1 MQTTLYPMSKTFS
14 ETARIKPND
23 YEAMHQASLENPDD
37 FWDEQAK
44 RYVTWATPWEQTMQ
58 GDFEQA
64 NIAWFVG
71 AKLNACYNCVDRHLA
86 KHADK
91 IAVRW
96 EGNQASE
103 QRCLTYAELHEA
115 VCRLANVLKAEGVQA
130 GDRVGIYLPMIPEA
144 VIAMLACARLGA
156 IHSVIFG
163 GFSAD
168 ALTNR
173 LNDAQCRLLIT
184 ADGSYRGE
192 KSVVFKNQVD
202 EALLNSPSV
211 ERVLVVQRTGK
222 HIAWNPA
229 RDRWYHEAVAE
240 ASPLCEPVWMD
251 ANAPLFILY
260 TSGSTGKPKGV
271 VHATGG
277 YLVYAAMTYACVF
290 DHQENNT
297 HDVYWCTADVGWIT
311 GHTYGVYG
319 PLANGASILIYE
331 GLPNYPDYARFW
343 EMIDRHQ
350 VSIFYTA
357 PTALRSLRREGDAW
371 LNKSSRTSLR
381 LLGTV
386 GEPINPDVWVWFHE
400 VVGQSRCPIVNT
412 WWQTETGGVLLTPL
426 PGAMQL
432 APGAVGQAFFG
443 IVPEVVR
450 ETGEVCEAGEKG
462 RLVIKKP
469 WPGMMQGIYGDK
481 QRFIDTYLHEVPG
494 AYLTGDLAHV
504 DASGNYWIAGR
515 SDDVIQ
521 VSGHRLG
528 TEELESALVSHP
540 RVSEAAVVGVPDE
553 IKGEH
558 LYAFV
563 TLQVSVQSTD
573 ELKQALIKHVREV
586 IGPIAT
592 LECIQWADALPKT
605 RSGKIM
611 RRLLRKIAQGDVS
624 NLGDLST
631 LAEPA
636 IIQPLIIDA
645 RALCSLI
652 I

>member
-1 MQTTLYPMSKTFS
+1 MQTTLYPIPNKFAQ
-14 ETARIKPND
+14 TARIHADNYD
-23 YEAMHQASLENPDD
+23 TMVQASLEHSDD
-37 FWDEQAK
+37 FWNEQAK
-44 RYVTWATPWEQTMQ
+44 RYISWASPWEKTMQ
-58 GDFEQA
+58 GDFKQA
-64 NIAWFVG
+64 NIAWFIG
-71 AKLNACYNCVDRHLA
+71 AKLNACYNCVDRHLP
-86 KHADK
+86 KYADK
-91 IAVRW
+91 IALRW
-96 EGNQASE
+96 EGNHVDE
-103 QRCLTYAELHEA
+103 QRCFTYAELHEA
-115 VCRLANVLKAEGVQA
+115 VCRLANVLKAEGLQA

-144 VIAMLACARLGA
+144 VIAMLACARIGA

-168 ALTNR
+168 ALSNR

-192 KSVVFKNQVD
+192 KNIVFKTQVD
-202 EALLNSPSV
+202 EALCHSPSV

-222 HIAWNPA
+222 KIAWNKT
-229 RDRWYHEAVAE
+229 RDRWYHEAVADV
-240 ASPLCEPVWMD
+240 SPLCEPVWMD

-290 DHQENNT
+290 DHQE
-297 HDVYWCTADVGWIT
+297 DDIYWSTADVGWIT

-319 PLANGASILIYE
+319 PLANGANILLYE
-331 GLPNYPDYARFW
+331 GLPNYPDYARLW
-343 EMIDRHQ
+343 DMIDRHK
-350 VSIFYTA
+350 VTVFYTA
-357 PTALRSLRREGDAW
+357 PTVLRSLRREGDAW
-371 LNKSSRTSLR
+371 LNSTSRDSLR

-400 VVGQSRCPIVNT
+400 VVGQGRCPIVNT

-426 PGAMQL
+426 PGAMEL
-432 APGAVGQAFFG
+432 VPGSVGQAFFG
-443 IVPEVVR
+443 IVPDIVNDAGAACV
-450 ETGEVCEAGEKG
+450 AGEKG
-462 RLVIKKP
+462 RLIIKKP
-469 WPGMMQGIYGDK
+469 WPGMMQGIYGDT
-481 QRFIDTYLHEVPG
+481 QRFIDTYLSEIPG
-494 AYLTGDLAHV
+494 AYLTGDLAHI
-504 DASGNYWIAGR
+504 DTYGNYWIAGR

-528 TEELESALVSHP
+528 TEELESALVSHAA
-540 RVSEAAVVGVPDE
+540 VSEAAVVGVLDD

-563 TLQVSVQSTD
+563 TLQAEIKPTD
-573 ELKQALIKHVREV
+573 ALKSCLVAHVREV

-611 RRLLRKIAQGDVS
+611 RRLLRKIARGDAAH
-624 NLGDLST
+624 LGDLST

-636 IIQPLIIDA
+636 IIQQLVVDA
-645 RALCSLI
+645 RALCSNEVL
-652 I
+652 

>member
-1 MQTTLYPMSKTFS
+1 MQTTLYPISKTFS

-23 YEAMHQASLENPDD
+23 YEAMYQAALEHSDE

-44 RYVTWATPWEQTMQ
+44 RYVSWATPWDKTMQ

-71 AKLNACYNCVDRHLA
+71 AKLNACYNCVDRHLP
-86 KHADK
+86 KYADK
-91 IAVRW
+91 IALRW

-115 VCRLANVLKAEGVQA
+115 VCRLANVLMSEGVQA

-144 VIAMLACARLGA
+144 VIAMLACARIGA

-168 ALTNR
+168 ALSNR

-184 ADGSYRGE
+184 ADAGYRGE
-192 KSVVFKNQVD
+192 KCIAFKTQVD
-202 EALLNSPSV
+202 EAVLHSPSV
-211 ERVLVVQRTGK
+211 ERVLVVRRAGK
-222 HIAWNPA
+222 KIAWNNA
-229 RDRWYHEAVAE
+229 RDKWYHEAVAE
-240 ASPLCEPVWMD
+240 APPICEPVWMD

-290 DHQENNT
+290 DHQKD
-297 HDVYWCTADVGWIT
+297 DVYWCTADVGWIT

-319 PLANGASILIYE
+319 PLANGASILLYE
-331 GLPNYPDYARFW
+331 GIPNYPNYARFW
-343 EMIDRHQ
+343 EMIDRHN
-350 VSIFYTA
+350 VNIFYTA
-357 PTALRSLRREGDAW
+357 PTVLRSLRREGDAW
-371 LNKSSRTSLR
+371 LSSTSRDSLR

-386 GEPINPDVWVWFHE
+386 GEPINPDVWVWFYE
-400 VVGQSRCPIVNT
+400 MVGHSRCPIVNT
-412 WWQTETGGVLLTPL
+412 WWQTETGGILLTPL
-426 PGAMQL
+426 PGAMEL

-443 IVPEVVR
+443 IVPEVVNDA
-450 ETGEVCEAGEKG
+450 GSACVAGENG
-462 RLVIKKP
+462 RLVIKQP
-469 WPGMMQGIYGDK
+469 WPGMMQGIYRDK
-481 QRFIDTYLHEVPG
+481 QRFIDTYLSEVPG

-528 TEELESALVSHP
+528 TEELESALVSHEA
-540 RVSEAAVVGVPDE
+540 VSEAAVVGVPDE
-553 IKGEH
+553 IKGEA

-563 TLQVSVQSTD
+563 TTQIDTKPTD
-573 ELKQALIKHVREV
+573 ELKHVLVAHVREV

-592 LECIQWADALPKT
+592 LQSIQWADALPKT

-611 RRLLRKIAQGDVS
+611 RRLLRKIAGGDAAH
-624 NLGDLST
+624 LGDLST

-636 IIQPLIIDA
+636 VIKQLVLDA
-645 RALCSLI
+645 RALCSNEVL
-652 I
+652 